1 MSLCVDGSGRYCQCQ
16 PDDGQPCT
24 EIERLRARVA
34 ALEAENAEL
43 RKDAER
49 YRWLVKH
56 WDFCA
61 PDRVDAC
68 IDAAREGEK

>member
-16 PDDGQPCT
+16 PDDGQPCI

-49 YRWLVKH
+49 GRWLV
-56 WDFCA
+56 A
-61 PDRVDAC
+61 NLTRLC
-68 IDAAREGEK
+68 IDTNRTINRDV